1 MGLLVIG
8 QDANGPH
15 LFETSPTAN
24 HYEYIGQA
32 IGARSQSART
42 YIEKVA
48 PELADATLEKLI
60 RFGVNALRESLQ
72 SSSSDELTAQ
82 NCTVAVVGK
91 DTPLKIYNDDDV
103 LQFVKKINQKFI
115 PSLYVYMCYFL
126 LFYFFYRS
134 KLMLRWKTK
143 NKKHN

>member
-103 LQFVKKINQKFI
+103 LQFVKKNQKKTF
-115 PSLYVYMCYFL
+115 PLYMCYFL

-143 NKKHN
+143 I

>member
-1 MGLLVIG
+1 MIG

-103 LQFVKKINQKFI
+103 LQFVKKNQKKTF
-115 PSLYVYMCYFL
+115 PLYMCYFL